1 MKKKSCEVFLL
12 WVWLLVGIL
21 ATVQAENETAPAPSI
36 VYTLSMPQPQTHFF
50 EVEMRLSNFAG
61 LTSLKKNGYVDV
73 KMPVWTPGSY
83 LIREYARNVEG
94 FTAQSGGKALPAQK
108 INKNTWRITT
118 ADDNITLRYRVY
130 ANELSVRTSHLD
142 ATHGYLNG
150 ASIFLYQNDLKGY
163 PHQVVIQPFTGWNKV
178 STGLEPVNGQPFTFR
193 ALNYDILVDSPI
205 EIGNHRTFTFTASG
219 IPHTVAMYGEVEYDA
234 TKLAA
239 DYKKV
244 CEAAATV
251 IGEHPCQ
258 SYTFIVHHFGNPSG
272 GLEHQN
278 STTLQTT
285 REAYKNETNYKR
297 FLTLVAHEYFHLW
310 NVKRIRPVA
319 LGPFDYDNENY
330 TSMLWVSEGFTSFYE
345 DYILRR
351 AGYFT
356 PDQYLNILAGD
367 INSIENQPG
376 SRVQSVA
383 ESSFDAWIKAYR
395 PNENSTNSTI
405 SYYTKGSVLANLL
418 NLTILANTNGTRNLD
433 DLMRFLW
440 NEYYKKR
447 QRGFTDEEFKKAA
460 EQVANRNLDD
470 FFRKYVY
477 GTEVIDYNAF
487 VLPFGLQLANTVIPN
502 NQGYLGAATT
512 FANGK
517 LTVSSVRRNSA
528 AWNGGLN
535 TGDEILFVDS
545 VRVGADLNNAL
556 AGKRTGDKIRV
567 MVNRDGIQRELNIT
581 LAENPLLSYRFEMV
595 PNPTQ
600 QQRALLNRWLNIQNQ
615 VGSATEGR

>member
-1 MKKKSCEVFLL
+1 
-12 WVWLLVGIL
+12 
-21 ATVQAENETAPAPSI
+21 
-36 VYTLSMPQPQTHFF
+36 MPQPQTHFF
-50 EVEMRLSNFAG
+50 EVEMRLSNMANQ
-61 LTSLKKNGYVDV
+61 TNLKKFGYLDV

-83 LIREYARNVEG
+83 LIREYAKNVEG
-94 FTAQSGGKALPAQK
+94 FLALANGKPVPAQK
-108 INKNTWRITT
+108 INKNTWRIATT
-118 ADDNITLRYRVY
+118 DENITLRYRVY

-142 ATHGYLNG
+142 MSHGYLNG
-150 ASIFLYQNDLKGY
+150 ASIFLYQDALKAF
-163 PHQVVIQPFTGWNKV
+163 PHQVVIQPYTGWTKV
-178 STGLEPVNGQPFTFR
+178 STGLEPVSGQPFTFR

-219 IPHTVAMYGEVEYDA
+219 IPHTVAMYGDVEYDEK
-234 TKLAA
+234 KLAA

-244 CEAAATV
+244 CETAATV
-251 IGEHPCQ
+251 IGEHPCE

-310 NVKRIRPVA
+310 NVKRIRPIA

-330 TSMLWVSEGFTSFYE
+330 THMLWVSEGFTSFYE

-367 INSIENQPG
+367 INGIENQPG
-376 SRVQSVA
+376 TRVQSVA

-395 PNENSTNSTI
+395 PNENSINSTI

-447 QRGFTDEEFKKAA
+447 QRGFTDDEFKKAA
-460 EQVANRNLDD
+460 EQIANRNLDD
-470 FFRKYVY
+470 FFRKYIY
-477 GTEVIDYNAF
+477 GTDAIDYNSF
-487 VLPFGLQLANTVIPN
+487 VQPFGLQLVNVAIPN
-502 NQGYLGAATT
+502 NQGYLGAGTT

-517 LTVSSVRRNSA
+517 LTVSSVRRGSA
-528 AWNGGLN
+528 AWNDGLN
-535 TGDEILFVDS
+535 VNDEILFVDS
-545 VRVGADLNNAL
+545 VRVSNDLNNAL
-556 AGKRTGDKIRV
+556 TGKRSGDKVRLL
-567 MVNRDGIQRELNIT
+567 VNRDGLRKDLT
-581 LAENPLLSYRFEMV
+581 LTLTENPLVSYRFDIV
-595 PNPTQ
+595 PNPTS
-600 QQRALLNRWLNIQNQ
+600 QQRALLNRWLYIQH
-615 VGSATEGR
+615 SAGAAAEGR